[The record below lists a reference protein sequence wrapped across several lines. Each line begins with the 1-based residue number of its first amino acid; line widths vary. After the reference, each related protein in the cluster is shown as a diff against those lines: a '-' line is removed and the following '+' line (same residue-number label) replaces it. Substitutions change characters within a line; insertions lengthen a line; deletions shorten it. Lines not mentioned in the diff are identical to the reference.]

1 MGPDDVERAAEA
13 RLWVVPM
20 LPVALDLP
28 RSDVLVL
35 TRGDERLAPM
45 FQFDTDGRTLLQ
57 SVVEVNRI
65 LEVDDDPWG
74 CASWW
79 LTPHAALHAIP
90 ADEIRVGSVE
100 VVRAAAAAIYAP
112 A

>member
-1 MGPDDVERAAEA
+1 MQPASPE
-13 RLWVVPM
+13 
-20 LPVALDLP
+20 LP

-35 TRGDERLAPM
+35 SRGDERLAPR

-90 ADEIRVGSVE
+90 ADEIRIGSE
-100 VVRAAAAAIYAP
+100 VAVRAAAGAIYAP